1 MKDTNDDDELKPKQS
16 SDNTDKLSARKLLH
30 SKFLGMDTDNIQ
42 REKEPPDKTD
52 KDNVGTR
59 YRLTMKAMR
68 GTRLNRPPKPEE
80 EEEWNFEGENWNRS
94 SSGGWDEP
102 TTNRDD
108 NVEFCQDYQDYAAHT
123 AVTLRRC
130 ATTKDTTTAQP
141 DTYLMIQSDHGA
153 NANITDNIAALEEIH
168 YIEPTGVASAEK
180 GSNLTVTAIG
190 KLPLR
195 TADGSIYRILCYYS
209 KDADGTLLSP
219 NAVCAQFRS
228 RFYGY
233 HIYSNMDG
241 KLGEVVLLGREGIDD
256 LVMTTYKE
264 NNLWWHTPDHHP
276 LCRPL
281 ANDEVTDGD
290 LRVNKLSN
298 AAKWELWHQRLGHCG
313 TRVLETIHK
322 HVDGVPKLQGNA
334 FYKCPSCMSGKL
346 CTKQP
351 THRKG
356 NLGTVIS
363 SDPADI
369 AKDAGTDEVQ
379 TNVELDAWLDELHLP
394 DAEPGQ
400 HFHADFG
407 FVRGSE
413 FKLELDSGKTIT
425 SVDGKN
431 SYLLIADRATRMIW
445 TYCSNSKAAPVK
457 EVQAILSKF
466 KSANPH
472 RTIRTDQDK
481 ALGKSVEFN
490 KMIVDEGFVMEPT
503 GTDNSKQNSRAE
515 RPHRDLSQ
523 MMRCMLH
530 AAGLGPEYWSHALT
544 QAVYIKNRIPHT
556 ALNSTPYQAFTG
568 RRPDLSDMRIFGSRV
583 FARKPGKPKAKL
595 DHHTSKGVF
604 LSFTATSG
612 NVNFIDDA
620 SGLIMTGTHVMFDE
634 AHMTVPAAKAPLAA
648 QALQRLGYYTR
659 ETWIDEEILQEHHAD
674 RNRDILIEKTTATA
688 VTPTRS
694 TSESIGIDIHSD
706 MDDLVIPPGELKV
719 ILTGIAAK
727 APSGTYLRIAPR
739 SGLTVRSN
747 LHTMA
752 GVVDPDY
759 TGTIGVVLHNFGTVE
774 QKISRGDRIAQI
786 IPEKADLPGIKL
798 VSSLKPTKRGSD
810 GFGSTEM
817 KEALQPQSMKK
828 SDAPPTPIVPPPI
841 SVGDQRQH
849 AAAAAKA
856 VLEFDF
862 DLPVREMEEATAA
875 AAKAVLEVEAVM
887 LNKIESDLQV
897 YFDMPYDI
905 EFSASP
911 FDNYTSREMSTW
923 GTHST
928 LGMNLTM
935 CSDTGL
941 PQLKDIQKST
951 PAARVKKWKSQLRG
965 AYITAINGINVST
978 IDEIKDAIQ
987 KHRTIGEESDIEIQF
1002 ATIDRQAMQPQMGI
1016 PQVYQDQMNIIG
1028 QHLWEI
1034 QNDPDWSERVNNAM
1048 PAMEALNRN
1057 DTVFTKND
1065 KAQMHHAGMQI
1076 NSVKVTGKKLTR
1088 KRLKA
1093 QKDWHEWQASEWK
1106 QLDAYRD
1113 QDMFDNPEPRPRGV
1127 NLLNM
1132 LWCYLVKD
1140 DGRKKA
1146 RCVCNGSKRMQGTV
1160 TLAETYAASL
1170 DQTASRVFWA
1180 ATAIN
1185 NFVTVGADAANA
1197 FAEAPPP
1204 VAPLYVYVD
1213 EQYREW
1219 HRERNPGE
1227 KPIPHGYVMRAKRAL
1242 QGHPESPRLWA
1253 KLVDRII
1260 RKLQL
1265 KPCTHEP
1272 NLYYTSNY
1280 KGTTEKKVLLLR
1292 QVDDFAISCQDEKLC
1307 EEVIA
1312 DIQSEMTIA
1321 INKLGRLTRFNG
1333 VDIEQ
1338 TRHYVKLFNRT
1349 YIAKI
1354 LRNHKWLDSEM
1365 PTSVFPTPMSS
1376 DSKYQR
1382 ELETAKPLSD
1392 TERGKLEKAL
1402 GFTYRQGIGEILY
1415 ALVTCRPDISFATI
1429 KLSQFSTKPAA
1440 MHFEALKDVFRF
1452 LKATMDEGIYY
1463 WRTMPRHDLPIG
1475 KMPECKSDLNYD
1487 EQTVTTRH
1495 QYDADILKA
1504 AVDSDFAGDTSHR
1517 KSVSGIIIKLA
1528 GGAVLYKTQYQPTI
1542 AGSSTE
1548 AEFTAATEAGKYIL
1562 HLRTILQEIG
1572 LLQEDATVLFEDN
1585 QGALLMANAQRPT
1598 KRTRHMDI
1606 KHFIIQD
1613 WVAEDLLC
1621 LHRIPTADNFS
1632 DAMTKA
1638 QGGTLFYRHMNYIMG
1653 KVVPEYAKAL
1663 IHPSIKRLCVD
1674 MMFDNIKSREGIMQ
1688 GSLIP
1693 IR

>member
-1 MKDTNDDDELKPKQS
+1 MEDINDDGAHNLEQPS
-16 SDNTDKLSARKLLH
+16 ENSHHLSVRKLLT
-30 SKFLGMDTDNIQ
+30 SRMINLDIDNIPVK
-42 REKEPPDKTD
+42 KEPPDKS
-52 KDNVGTR
+52 NIATR
-59 YRLTMKAMR
+59 YKLVMNAMR
-68 GTRLNRPPKPEE
+68 GTRLNLDQPSTPDEPFEFEGINWTKTDNGWNEDDDGPSTTADLDEEIHRYADFTQVTVKKCAQQPPK
-80 EEEWNFEGENWNRS
+80 S
-94 SSGGWDEP
+94 TTMP
-102 TTNRDD
+102 T
-108 NVEFCQDYQDYAAHT
+108 
-123 AVTLRRC
+123 
-130 ATTKDTTTAQP
+130 K
-141 DTYLMIQSDHGA
+141 YLQLQSDHGA
-153 NANITDNIAALEEIH
+153 NANITDNLEALVDVK
-168 YIEPTGVASAEK
+168 YIEPTDVASADK
-180 GSNLTVTAIG
+180 KSTLSVTAIG
-190 KLPLR
+190 KLQLR
-195 TADGSIYRILCYYS
+195 ASNGSIYNVLCYYS
-209 KDADGTLLSP
+209 PNSDGTLLSP
-219 NAVCAQFRS
+219 NAICAQFHRLY
-228 RFYGY
+228 YGY
-233 HIYSNMDG
+233 HIYGDMDDG
-241 KLGEVVLLGREGIDD
+241 LGEVVYLGREGIDD
-256 LVMTTYKE
+256 LVMTTYRS
-264 NNLWWHTPDHHP
+264 NNLWWHTPDTNP
-276 LCRPL
+276 LCRPM
-281 ANDEVTDGD
+281 ANDETTSED
-290 LRVNKLSN
+290 LRANKLSN

-313 TRVLETIHK
+313 TRVLENLHK
-322 HVDGVPKLQGNA
+322 HVIGVPKLQGNA

-351 THRKG
+351 THRRG
-356 NLGTVIS
+356 NLGTVIAVETPETTAT
-363 SDPADI
+363 SDSNPLESKEAL
-369 AKDAGTDEVQ
+369 DE
-379 TNVELDAWLDELHLP
+379 WLDELYLP

-413 FKLELDSGKTIT
+413 FSLELEGGKTIT

-431 SYLLIADRATRMIW
+431 SYLLVADRATRMIW
-445 TYCSNSKAAPVK
+445 THCSNSKSAPVK
-457 EVQAILSKF
+457 EVQAILQKF
-466 KSANPH
+466 KSVNPH
-472 RTIRTDQDK
+472 RSVRTDQDK
-481 ALGKSVEFN
+481 ALGKSIEFCKMVVEE
-490 KMIVDEGFVMEPT
+490 KFVIELT
-503 GTDNSKQNSRAE
+503 GTENSKQNSRAE
-515 RPHRDLSQ
+515 RPHKDLGQ

-530 AAGLGPEYWSHALT
+530 GAGLGPEYWSHALT
-544 QAVYIKNRIPHT
+544 HAVYIKNRILHT
-556 ALNSTPYQAFTG
+556 TLNRTPYEAFTG
-568 RRPDLSDMRIFGSRV
+568 RKPDLSDLRIFGSRV
-583 FARKPGKPKAKL
+583 FARKPGKRPAKA
-595 DHHTSKGVF
+595 DHHTNKGVF
-604 LSFTATSG
+604 LSCTATSG

-620 SGLIMTGTHVMFDE
+620 TGLIMNGTHVMFDE

-659 ETWIDEEILQEHHAD
+659 ETWIDTAVLQEQQAD
-674 RNRDILIEKTTATA
+674 MHRDVLIEKTTPTA
-688 VTPTRS
+688 ITPSRS
-694 TSESIGIDIHSD
+694 TEESIGIDIHSD
-706 MDDLVIPPGELKV
+706 MDDVILKPGDLKI

-739 SGLTVRSN
+739 SGLTVKSH
-747 LHTMA
+747 LHTLA

-759 TGTIGVVLHNFGTVE
+759 TGTIGVVLHNFGTE
-774 QKISRGDRIAQI
+774 DRTIARGDRIAQI
-786 IPEKADLPGIKL
+786 IPEKADLPSIR
-798 VSSLKPTKRGSD
+798 VVESLQPTKRGSD
-810 GFGSTEM
+810 GFGSTED
-817 KEALQPQSMKK
+817 KLKSQLPKKYQEKPLQQ
-828 SDAPPTPIVPPPI
+828 PPLPTAEH
-841 SVGDQRQH
+841 RQA

-856 VLEFDF
+856 VI
-862 DLPVREMEEATAA
+862 
-875 AAKAVLEVEAVM
+875 EVEKVM
-887 LNKIESDLQV
+887 LNKVEADLQL

-905 EFSASP
+905 EFSDDP
-911 FDNYTSREMSTW
+911 FDNLTSRTMQTW
-923 GTHST
+923 GTDET
-928 LGMNLTM
+928 LGMTLTQCPLINQPM
-935 CSDTGL
+935 
-941 PQLKDIQKST
+941 LKDIRKST
-951 PAARVKKWKSQLRG
+951 PSAKIKKWKSQLRG
-965 AYITAINGINVST
+965 AYVTAINDQPVAT
-978 IDEIKDAIQ
+978 VQDIKDKIAD
-987 KHRTIGEESDIEIQF
+987 HRKTKSDQEILVQYS
-1002 ATIDRQAMQPQMGI
+1002 TVEKQSMQPQMGI
-1016 PQVYQDQMNIIG
+1016 PQVYMDQMNIIG

-1034 QNDPDWSERVNNAM
+1034 QNDPAWAERVNNAM
-1048 PAMEALNRN
+1048 PAMEALNR
-1057 DTVFTKND
+1057 DDVIFTKND
-1065 KAQMHHAGMQI
+1065 RARMHHAGMH
-1076 NSVKVTGKKLTR
+1076 VKAAKVTGKKLTR

-1093 QKDWHEWQASEWK
+1093 QDDWNEWQASEWK

-1113 QDMFDNPEPRPRGV
+1113 QDMFDQPEPRPRGV

-1185 NFVTVGADAANA
+1185 NFVTIGADAANA

-1219 HRERNPGE
+1219 HRERNPNE

-1260 RKLQL
+1260 RKLKL

-1292 QVDDFAISCQDEKLC
+1292 QVDDFAISCEDERLC

-1349 YIAKI
+1349 YLTKI
-1354 LRNHKWLDSEM
+1354 LKNHPWLEHEM
-1365 PTSVFPTPMSS
+1365 PTALFPTPMSS
-1376 DSKYQR
+1376 DSTYQR
-1382 ELETAKPLSD
+1382 QLENAKPLSD
-1392 TERGKLEKAL
+1392 VERGKLEKDL
-1402 GFTYRQGIGEILY
+1402 GFTYRQAIGEILY

-1429 KLSQFSTKPAA
+1429 KLSQFSTRPAA
-1440 MHFEALKDVFRF
+1440 MHFDAVKDVFRY
-1452 LKATMDEGIYY
+1452 LQATMDEGIYY
-1463 WRTMPRHDLPIG
+1463 WRSMPRMDLPIG
-1475 KMPECKSDLNYD
+1475 KLPECKDDMNYD
-1487 EQTVTTRH
+1487 EPNVTTRQ
-1495 QYDADILKA
+1495 QYDSSLLKA

-1517 KSVSGIIIKLA
+1517 KSVSGVIIKLA

-1572 LLQEDATVLFEDN
+1572 LLQEEATILFEDN

-1606 KHFIIQD
+1606 KHFIVQD

-1638 QGGTLFYRHMNYIMG
+1638 LGGTLFYRHMNYIMG
-1653 KVVPEYAKAL
+1653 KVVPEYAKEL
-1663 IHPSIKRLCVD
+1663 INPSIKRLFVD
-1674 MMFDNIKSREGIMQ
+1674 MRFDNIRSREGIMQ

>member
-1 MKDTNDDDELKPKQS
+1 MKDINDDGAQNSKQPS
-16 SDNTDKLSARKLLH
+16 ENSHHLSVRKLLT
-30 SKFLGMDTDNIQ
+30 SKMIETDTDNIPVK
-42 REKEPPDKTD
+42 KEPPDKS
-52 KDNVGTR
+52 NIATR
-59 YRLTMKAMR
+59 YKLVMNAMKS
-68 GTRLNRPPKPEE
+68 TRLNSDLPATPEE
-80 EEEWNFEGENWNRS
+80 QFEFEGMDWKRS
-94 SSGGWDEP
+94 SNGWDEHS
-102 TTNRDD
+102 TDTSSDD
-108 NVEFCQDYQDYAAHT
+108 ELDEEILQYAKF
-123 AVTLRRC
+123 
-130 ATTKDTTTAQP
+130 TKVSINKCVHQP
-141 DTYLMIQSDHGA
+141 KKSSDMSEKYLVLQSDHGA
-153 NANITDNIAALEEIH
+153 NANITDNLHALIDVK
-168 YIEPTGVASAEK
+168 YIEPTSVASADKE
-180 GSNLTVTAIG
+180 SSLSVTAIG
-190 KLPLR
+190 KMPIR
-195 TADGSIYRILCYYS
+195 AANGDVYDVLCYYS
-209 KDADGTLLSP
+209 PNSDGTLLSP
-219 NAVCAQFRS
+219 NAFCAQFQHLY
-228 RFYGY
+228 YGY
-233 HIYSNMDG
+233 HIYGDMDKG
-241 KLGEVVLLGREGIDD
+241 LGEMVYLGREGIDD
-256 LVMTTYKE
+256 LVMTTYRS
-264 NNLWWHTPDHHP
+264 NNLWWHTPDTHP

-281 ANDEVTDGD
+281 ANDQPTGED
-290 LRVNKLSN
+290 LRANKLSN

-313 TRVLETIHK
+313 TRVLENLHK
-322 HVDGVPKLQGNA
+322 HVIGVPKLQGNA

-356 NLGTVIS
+356 NLGTVIEV
-363 SDPADI
+363 DPP
-369 AKDAGTDEVQ
+369 KVESEE
-379 TNVELDAWLDELHLP
+379 TNPLESQEALDAWLDELWLP

-413 FKLELDSGKTIT
+413 FSLELEGGKTIT

-431 SYLLIADRATRMIW
+431 SYLLVADRKTRMIW
-445 TYCSNSKAAPVK
+445 THCSNSKAAPVK
-457 EVQAILSKF
+457 EVQAILQKF
-466 KSANPH
+466 KSVNPH
-472 RTIRTDQDK
+472 RSVRTDQDK
-481 ALGKSVEFN
+481 ALGKSVEFRN
-490 KMIVDEGFVMEPT
+490 MVVEEKFVMELT
-503 GTDNSKQNSRAE
+503 GTENSKQNSRAE
-515 RPHRDLSQ
+515 RPHKDLGQ

-544 QAVYIKNRIPHT
+544 HAVYIKNRILHST
-556 ALNSTPYQAFTG
+556 INMTPYQAFTG
-568 RRPDLSDMRIFGSRV
+568 RKPDLSDLRIFGSRV
-583 FARKPGKPKAKL
+583 FARKPGKRPAKM

-604 LSFTATSG
+604 LTTTATSG

-620 SGLIMTGTHVMFDE
+620 TGLIMTGTHVMFDE

-659 ETWIDEEILQEHHAD
+659 ETWIDTAVSQEHEAD
-674 RNRDILIEKTTATA
+674 VNRDILIEKTTATA
-688 VTPTRS
+688 VTPSRS
-694 TSESIGIDIHSD
+694 TEESIGIDLHSD
-706 MDDLVIPPGELKV
+706 MDDIVLKPGDLKV

-727 APSGTYLRIAPR
+727 APSGTYLRVAPR
-739 SGLTVRSN
+739 SGLTVKSQ
-747 LHTMA
+747 LHTLA
-752 GVVDPDY
+752 GVIDPDY
-759 TGTIGVVLHNFGTVE
+759 TGTIGVVLHNFGKEDRT
-774 QKISRGDRIAQI
+774 IARGDRVAQI
-786 IPEKADLPGIKL
+786 IPEKADLPSIR
-798 VSSLKPTKRGSD
+798 VVESLKPTKRGSD
-810 GFGSTEM
+810 GFGSTEA
-817 KEALQPQSMKK
+817 KIASKLPVPAKPYQ
-828 SDAPPTPIVPPPI
+828 PPPI
-841 SVGDQRQH
+841 PTATTGEHRQ
-849 AAAAAKA
+849 AA
-856 VLEFDF
+856 
-862 DLPVREMEEATAA
+862 AA
-875 AAKAVLEVEAVM
+875 AAKAVLEVEQVM
-887 LNKIESDLQV
+887 LNKVESDLQI

-905 EFSASP
+905 NFSDDP
-911 FDNYTSREMSTW
+911 FDNLTSRTMQTW
-923 GTHST
+923 GTDDT
-928 LGMNLTM
+928 LGMAITQCPDVNQPKLTN
-935 CSDTGL
+935 
-941 PQLKDIQKST
+941 IRKST
-951 PAARVKKWKSQLRG
+951 PSAKIKKWKSQLRG
-965 AYITAINGINVST
+965 AYIIAINDKTVKTVQDVKDRIAEHRKDRP
-978 IDEIKDAIQ
+978 DE
-987 KHRTIGEESDIEIQF
+987 EILVQY
-1002 ATIDRQAMQPQMGI
+1002 ATIEKQAMQPQMGI
-1016 PQVYQDQMNIIG
+1016 PQIYQDQMNIIG
-1028 QHLWEI
+1028 KHLWDI
-1034 QNDPDWSERVNNAM
+1034 QNDPAWAERVNNAM
-1048 PAMEALNRN
+1048 PAMEAINRN

-1065 KAQMHHAGMQI
+1065 KAQMHHAGMHI
-1076 NSVKVTGKKLTR
+1076 KTVKVTSKKLTR

-1093 QKDWHEWQASEWK
+1093 QSDWHEWQASEWK

-1185 NFVTVGADAANA
+1185 NFVTIGADAANA

-1219 HRERNPGE
+1219 HRERNPGA
-1227 KPIPHGYVMRAKRAL
+1227 KSIPHGHVMRAKRAL

-1260 RKLQL
+1260 RKLKL
-1265 KPCTHEP
+1265 TPCTHEP

-1280 KGTTEKKVLLLR
+1280 KGTTDKKVLLLR
-1292 QVDDFAISCQDEKLC
+1292 QVDDFAISCEDEKLC

-1338 TRHYVKLFNRT
+1338 SRHYVKLFNRT
-1349 YIAKI
+1349 YLTKI
-1354 LRNHKWLDSEM
+1354 MKNHPWLADEM
-1365 PTSVFPTPMSS
+1365 PTALFPTPMSS
-1376 DSKYQR
+1376 ESKYQR
-1382 ELETAKPLSD
+1382 ELENAKPLSD
-1392 TERGKLEKAL
+1392 TERGKLEKDL
-1402 GFTYRQGIGEILY
+1402 GFTYRQAIGEILY

-1429 KLSQFSTKPAA
+1429 KLSQFSTRPAA
-1440 MHFEALKDVFRF
+1440 MHFDAVKDVFRY
-1452 LKATMDEGIYY
+1452 LKATMDDGIYY

-1475 KMPECKSDLNYD
+1475 TIPQCKQDITYD
-1487 EQTVTTRH
+1487 ESNVTTRH
-1495 QYDADILKA
+1495 QYDADLLKA

-1528 GGAVLYKTQYQPTI
+1528 GGAVLYKTQYQPTV

-1572 LLQEDATVLFEDN
+1572 LMQEEATVLFEDN
-1585 QGALLMANAQRPT
+1585 QGALMMANAQRPT

-1606 KHFIIQD
+1606 KHFIVQD

-1638 QGGTLFYRHMNYIMG
+1638 TGGTLFYRHMNYIMG
-1653 KVVPEYAKAL
+1653 RVVPEYAKTL
-1663 IHPSIKRLCVD
+1663 INPSIKRLFVD